1 MFCPR
6 CAAHNIDDA
15 KYCRVCGADISL
27 LPQLLSGQFSTELAR
42 ADEAGVEEKEKRHRG
57 KNKGKEKKA
66 PMLEDAFST
75 IGVGIAFLIIS
86 MMVARY
92 MPGGHVW
99 WFWLL
104 IPALAC
110 AGEGIGQLIRIKREK
125 ALQGAR
131 AEPLPTISREA
142 QLKNLPPRNTS
153 EMMMPPPSITEGTT
167 RHLSPEPQPVN
178 RSEPVSR
185 SEEHA

>member
-1 MFCPR
+1 M
-6 CAAHNIDDA
+6 
-15 KYCRVCGADISL
+15 
-27 LPQLLSGQFSTELAR
+27 LSGQFAADLAR
-42 ADEAGVEEKEKRHRG
+42 ADETDVEEAGKRRKG
-57 KNKGKEKKA
+57 KNKVKEKKA
-66 PMLEDAFST
+66 PRLEDAFSN
-75 IGVGIAFLIIS
+75 ISVGIAFLIIS

-92 MPGGHVW
+92 MPGGQVW

-110 AGEGIGQLIRIKREK
+110 AGEGIGQLVRIKREK
-125 ALQGAR
+125 ALQGTS

-153 EMMMPPPSITEGTT
+153 EMLMPPPSITEGTT
-167 RHLSPEPQPVN
+167 RHLSPGAQPVN
-178 RSEPVSR
+178 RKEPASR